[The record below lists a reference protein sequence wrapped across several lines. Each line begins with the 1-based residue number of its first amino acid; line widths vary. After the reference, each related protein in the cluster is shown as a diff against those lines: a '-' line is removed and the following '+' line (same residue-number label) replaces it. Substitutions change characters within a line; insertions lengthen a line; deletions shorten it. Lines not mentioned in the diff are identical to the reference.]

1 MAIKRGLREKHEP
14 AVSYSAGQVS
24 RIIKSTRRSY
34 RSCRFSLRF
43 SLSLSWLETLWHNA
57 AYYNPRKVMIFS
69 IRSIDR
75 SVRYDR
81 RRDHISVELCL
92 LVDVTKYSTEK
103 ATNRAEEVEGKVA
116 GLFLSFVE
124 SVWLGSLRQDEKRE
138 RVYKYYSLT
147 RVLEETPWLRVSR
160 TWPHLPE
167 SLGTALYRG
176 IYTCTSPSFT
186 NRLGERLCG
195 TAPQSDQFSR
205 PRSKLEIFF
214 RPAPE
219 RGTPRSELLLERRVK
234 YGDRAAR
241 WRVKNSSWCYWMPGR
256 CTAAQNKMQ
265 RGNFRPGRGESFP
278 RYSRPLC

>member
-1 MAIKRGLREKHEP
+1 
-14 AVSYSAGQVS
+14 
-24 RIIKSTRRSY
+24 
-34 RSCRFSLRF
+34 
-43 SLSLSWLETLWHNA
+43 
-57 AYYNPRKVMIFS
+57 MIFS

-160 TWPHLPE
+160 T
-167 SLGTALYRG
+167 
-176 IYTCTSPSFT
+176 
-186 NRLGERLCG
+186 
-195 TAPQSDQFSR
+195 
-205 PRSKLEIFF
+205 
-214 RPAPE
+214 
-219 RGTPRSELLLERRVK
+219 
-234 YGDRAAR
+234 
-241 WRVKNSSWCYWMPGR
+241 
-256 CTAAQNKMQ
+256 
-265 RGNFRPGRGESFP
+265 
-278 RYSRPLC
+278 